1 MILRVLVLQLY
12 NPSFVARLSLGRNEV
27 VARSSGP
34 EVTTLN
40 WIKMTV
46 KEKGTTIVQKSASGG
61 RKQALFWHLCDYSK
75 G

>member
-46 KEKGTTIVQKSASGG
+46 KEKGTTIVQT
-61 RKQALFWHLCDYSK
+61 SK
-75 G
+75 TRFYKLPAAPK

>member
-12 NPSFVARLSLGRNEV
+12 NPSFVARSSLGRNEV

-46 KEKGTTIVQKSASGG
+46 KEKGTTIVQKKAVRGPETGLISAS
-61 RKQALFWHLCDYSK
+61 L
-75 G
+75 